1 MTMKKRM
8 TNKTKGILIGVA
20 IVGLSVGKFISEIT
34 SDTPVANTTT
44 NEVEIETTAGNTSE
58 YDSGVAF
65 EDIQSDPSAYRGET
79 ITVEGIVLDIQE
91 DEISNSILLVVDN
104 DVNKLMTVHYDE
116 DLLSYDLSEGAKIT
130 TEVQIGVEKIYTY
143 RDSNYSTIGAYAN
156 KMEEI
161 F

>member
-1 MTMKKRM
+1 MTMKRKM
-8 TNKTKGILIGVA
+8 TNKSKGILIGVA
-20 IVGLSVGKFISEIT
+20 IVGGFAAKYISELMT
-34 SDTPVANTTT
+34 VPPTTT
-44 NEVEIETTAGNTSE
+44 NTIAVETSTNNTSE

>member
-1 MTMKKRM
+1 MTMKRKM

-20 IVGLSVGKFISEIT
+20 IVGGFAAKYISELMT
-34 SDTPVANTTT
+34 VPPTTT
-44 NEVEIETTAGNTSE
+44 NTIAVETSTNNTSE